1 MTAQPFEEA
10 NSKPKDLRLDN
21 YEEGDEE
28 EEEEEEDEGDSPVTP
43 V

>member
-10 NSKPKDLRLDN
+10 NSKPQDLRLDN

-28 EEEEEEDEGDSPVTP
+28 EEEDEGDSPVTP